1 MKMLISSSVAQNVRE
16 LAEELFQ
23 PVAQSYKSKLKMHKM
38 LIAN

>member
-1 MKMLISSSVAQNVRE
+1 MLIGSSIAQNVRE

-23 PVAQSYKSKLKMHKM
+23 PVPQSYKSKLKMHKI